1 MPGAKDRLDSLRS
14 LVDEYEGALLRYVS
28 RLMGSASYAEDV
40 VQNTFLKFTRKW
52 RKPFE
57 VSPDASRWLYR
68 VARNEALDHMRAES
82 RRRRLHAEH
91 GGEAMAQPTV
101 PSAAPSDKARSASDA
116 LGRLSDREREL
127 VVLKVYEEKSYKEI
141 AEITGL
147 SVGNVGYILHNAM
160 RKLAAILGGDD

>member
-52 RKPFE
+52 RKAFE

-68 VARNEALDHMRAES
+68 VARNEAIDHMRAES
-82 RRRRLHAEH
+82 RRRMLHAEH
-91 GGEAMAQPTV
+91 GAEAMAHP
-101 PSAAPSDKARSASDA
+101 AAPSEPPEKARSAAEA

-147 SVGNVGYILHNAM
+147 GVGNVGYILHNAM
-160 RKLAAILGGDD
+160 RKLAAMLGGDD